1 MPPDRLSPAAR
12 GGSIILKTAAM
23 SALAGVRTDL
33 QEIAFGIA
41 VAVKISAHPLTRG
54 FDVA

>member
-1 MPPDRLSPAAR
+1 M
-12 GGSIILKTAAM
+12 KTAAM